1 MEKFALEEGNLKL
14 QIRKAD
20 KRKTAAAEAVCSEN
34 PRKEEKKESGVQIK
48 APLVGTFYTAP
59 SPEEGNFVQVG
70 DHVEKGQ
77 TLGIIEAMKLMN
89 EIQKMCIRDRNAP
102 AQAKAALD
110 MALSTLEG
118 GKQEDVVVDTELI
131 TKDNVDKWL
140 EIHEKSGNMK

>member
-1 MEKFALEEGNLKL
+1 MGGIDMEIDQILQILQAVSDSEVEKFALEEGNLKL

-59 SPEEGNFVQVG
+59 SPEEENFVQVG

-89 EIQKMCIRDRNAP
+89 EIQSEKEGII
-102 AQAKAALD
+102 KAVLVENEQ
-110 MALSTLEG
+110 LVEYGQPLF
-118 GKQEDVVVDTELI
+118 LI
-131 TKDNVDKWL
+131 
-140 EIHEKSGNMK
+140 G

>member
-1 MEKFALEEGNLKL
+1 MEINQILQILQAVSDSEVEKFALEEGNLKL

-20 KRKTAAAEAVCSEN
+20 KRKMAAAEAVCSEN

-59 SPEEGNFVQVG
+59 SPEEENFVQVG

-89 EIQKMCIRDRNAP
+89 EIQSEKEGII
-102 AQAKAALD
+102 KAVLVENEQ
-110 MALSTLEG
+110 LVEYGQPLF
-118 GKQEDVVVDTELI
+118 LI
-131 TKDNVDKWL
+131 
-140 EIHEKSGNMK
+140 G